1 MTLPKP
7 FPDIDIFT
15 DYNPAIRL
23 FGNRLISEQTIL
35 EYTTEFLGIVFSEKK
50 IALEKTTDPI
60 PTLETLKK
68 WPSGQSLEY
77 KPPIKL
83 NLKLFAFFGLSRIDG
98 KHEVHEQ
105 HYRYLVQKLGAA
117 MTFNR
122 GNSDQVLD
130 YLDDFL
136 RGFQGAGF
144 NRTWCAQ
151 TFYPISPSLLTQ
163 ETIWNETVA
172 NSPKTKPSTW
182 EYAIENFAQ
191 YFSRTKRNFMARG
204 GEILYLQL
212 CNVFRTNEELIQSWA
227 DRFELADDE
236 RDLEKLHSQLSS
248 GFMSLKDNYNSSLD
262 KLVNFLE
269 GLDSKTHEKTNDEKY
284 WLEGGWCPE
293 ESWPEGYLFV
303 VELKRI
309 LTATLDPVER
319 IDLLITGCAMQV
331 LRTICAQSI
340 RHGGSERDSE
350 TPLGYEWIFSASG
363 SSPQQRQTSQR
374 SLQYIQGII
383 QKALRKDDLQANARN
398 HPRGPEQIK
407 VLYKEADTKYG
418 FKLLVSLG
426 KKLGIIVPY
435 TGPGARFIMTDK
447 LVRYLVISLVSP
459 GERITYQDFLQR
471 MYLHYGIAIEG
482 IQLANAMRWSGLPD
496 NNAMQETKRAWL
508 TGMLSAGGFLTELSD
523 AWSVVRNP
531 FGGSQGI

>member
-1 MTLPKP
+1 MTLPNP
-7 FPDIDIFT
+7 FPNIGISGY
-15 DYNPAIRL
+15 YNPAIRL

-35 EYTTEFLGIVFSEKK
+35 EYATEFLGIVFSEKK
-50 IALEKTTDPI
+50 IASENIAEPI
-60 PTLETLKK
+60 PPLQTLKA
-68 WPSGQSLEY
+68 WPSGQALEY

-105 HYRYLVQKLGAA
+105 HYRYLIRKLGDA

-144 NRTWCAQ
+144 NRAWCTQ

-182 EYAIENFAQ
+182 EYAVANFYQ
-191 YFSRTKRNFMARG
+191 YFSRTKRIFMARG

-212 CNVFRTNEELIQSWA
+212 CNVFRMNEELIQSWA
-227 DRFELADDE
+227 DRFELTGDE
-236 RDLEKLHSQLSS
+236 RNLEKLHSQLSS
-248 GFMSLKDNYNSSLD
+248 GFTSLKGNYNYSLD
-262 KLVNFLE
+262 NLVDFLE
-269 GLDSKTHEKTNDEKY
+269 GLDSKTHEKTNDENY
-284 WLEGGWCPE
+284 WLECSWCPE
-293 ESWPEGYLFV
+293 ETWPEGYLFA

-309 LTATLDPVER
+309 LTASLDPVER
-319 IDLLITGCAMQV
+319 IDLLMTGCAMQV

-340 RHGGSERDSE
+340 RHGGSERVSE

-374 SLQYIQGII
+374 SLQHIQGII
-383 QKALRKDDLQANARN
+383 QKALRKDELLANARN
-398 HPRGPEQIK
+398 HPRGIEQA
-407 VLYKEADTKYG
+407 YKEADTKYG
-418 FKLLVSLG
+418 FKLFVSLG

-435 TGPGARFIMTDK
+435 TGPGARFTMTDK
-447 LVRYLVISLVSP
+447 LVRYLVVSLVPP
-459 GERITYQDFLQR
+459 GERITYQDFLQL

-482 IQLANAMRWSGLPD
+482 VQLANAMRWSGLPD

-531 FGGSQGI
+531 FGGSQDI

>member
-1 MTLPKP
+1 VTLPKP
-7 FPDIDIFT
+7 FPYIDISE

-35 EYTTEFLGIVFSEKK
+35 EYATEFLAIVFSEKK
-50 IALEKTTDPI
+50 IASETTADPI
-60 PTLETLKK
+60 PTLQMLKK
-68 WPSGQSLEY
+68 WTSGQSLKY

-105 HYRYLVQKLGAA
+105 HYRYLIRRLGNA

-122 GNSDQVLD
+122 GSSDQVLD

-144 NRTWCAQ
+144 NRAWCAQ

-172 NSPKTKPSTW
+172 NRDQPNTW
-182 EYAIENFAQ
+182 GEVLNSFKK
-191 YFSRTKRNFMARG
+191 YFSVSKHRFMARG

-212 CNVFRTNEELIQSWA
+212 CNVFRMNKELVQSWA
-227 DRFELADDE
+227 DRFELKDDE
-236 RDLEKLHSQLSS
+236 RDLKKLHSQLTSE
-248 GFMSLKDNYNSSLD
+248 FMSLKGNYNSSLD
-262 KLVNFLE
+262 QLVDFLE

-293 ESWPEGYLFV
+293 ESWPEGYLFA

-319 IDLLITGCAMQV
+319 IDLLMTGCAMQV
-331 LRTICAQSI
+331 LRTICAQSV
-340 RHGGSERDSE
+340 RHGAIEIVSE
-350 TPLGYEWIFSASG
+350 TPLGYEWIFSAST

-383 QKALRKDDLQANARN
+383 QKALRKDELQANASK
-398 HPRGPEQIK
+398 HPRGTYK
-407 VLYKEADTKYG
+407 VKALYQEADNKYG

-426 KKLGIIVPY
+426 KKLGIIVPN

-447 LVRYLVISLVSP
+447 LLRYLVISLVSP
-459 GERITYQDFLQR
+459 GDRITYQDFLQR
-471 MYLHYGIAIEG
+471 MYLHYSIAIEG
-482 IQLANAMRWSGLPD
+482 VQLANAMRWSGLP
-496 NNAMQETKRAWL
+496 NNSAMQETKKAWL
-508 TGMLSAGGFLTELSD
+508 TDMLSAGGFLTELSD
-523 AWSVVRNP
+523 AWSVVKNP
-531 FGGSQGI
+531 FGRSQDI